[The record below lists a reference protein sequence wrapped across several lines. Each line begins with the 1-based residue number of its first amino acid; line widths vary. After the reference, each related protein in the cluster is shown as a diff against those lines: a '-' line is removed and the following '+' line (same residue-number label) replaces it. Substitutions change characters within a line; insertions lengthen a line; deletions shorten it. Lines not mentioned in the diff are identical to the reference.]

1 MNSHGPLLLQIFN
14 LIHRMRSMYRELVL
28 LKREISVG
36 EHSAIDSVSVVEQR
50 QRLLEE
56 QFGLLRQN
64 LNDIIQGIGDT
75 ILLDGVP
82 ATPPLED
89 IQVSLVGSKRQRGTE
104 ECHDGRTKRTRQ
116 NAHDAHLPKCLQ
128 DLCNPFIGDV
138 YSRIKVGA
146 YMTANILILN
156 IQRLQPRAQMVP
168 MISQGTVILLHEA
181 VSLNLSLLSKATSEK
196 GGLATLVCA
205 SFWVLAKF
213 GGVRGL
219 TPDASLVSLAAGIKV
234 ADLKQMEIDV
244 MTALGWDIIR
254 PLKNHPGFDI
264 QSLIM

>member
-1 MNSHGPLLLQIFN
+1 MNSHEPVLLQIFN

-28 LKREISVG
+28 LKREIRVG
-36 EHSAIDSVSVVEQR
+36 EHSAVDSVSVVEQR

-64 LNDIIQGIGDT
+64 LNDIIQGIGDD

-89 IQVSLVGSKRQRGTE
+89 IQVSLVGSKRRGTQ
-104 ECHDGRTKRTRQ
+104 ECRDGRTKRTRQ
-116 NAHDAHLPKCLQ
+116 SAHDAHLPKCLQ

-138 YSRIKVGA
+138 YSSIKVGA
-146 YMTANILILN
+146 YMTANILVLN

-168 MISQGTVILLHEA
+168 LISQGTVILLHEA
-181 VSLNLSLLSKATSEK
+181 VSLNISLLSKATSAK

-213 GGVRGL
+213 GGIRGV
-219 TPDASLVSLAAGIKV
+219 TPDASLVSLAAGIKA

-254 PLKNHPGFDI
+254 PLKNHPGLDI